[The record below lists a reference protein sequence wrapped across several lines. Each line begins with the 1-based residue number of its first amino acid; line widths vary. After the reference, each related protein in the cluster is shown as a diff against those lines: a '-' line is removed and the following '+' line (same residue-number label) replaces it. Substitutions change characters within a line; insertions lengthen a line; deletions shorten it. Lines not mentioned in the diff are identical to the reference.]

1 MNKPNC
7 STPSEPA
14 SPWKARL
21 SILTLA
27 HVVGTLHM
35 VSVMA
40 MAPVIQQQLDLSA
53 TQVGLLVT
61 AYYGA
66 QTIGAF
72 PAGGIVDRL
81 GVGWTLV
88 VAHVVLIFGALTF
101 SQAMGFA
108 LAFAGC
114 GVMGLGYSLT
124 NPATARG
131 VLEWCPP
138 ERRATAMGIK
148 QTGVPIGGVLAAG
161 NGALVTLI
169 SWQSIFWL
177 VAGLTALHAFV
188 CLLLIERPSQ
198 HARGSFRSVISNLR
212 QVIRDR
218 NLGIMFVSSGFYN
231 MAQMNFYAYLT
242 LFMREA
248 VQASQ
253 PVAGLCLA
261 IGQGASAIGRIG
273 WGVVSDTLL
282 RGRRKGLIICICGA
296 AVVFFVAMAA
306 LQPGS
311 QGVWLGM
318 LLALFLG
325 LTIAAFASLIQTLTV
340 ESVDSQLAG
349 SAMGYQLMG
358 TSVGGMVGPPLFGL
372 AVDLTGKFG
381 NGWLLTALLTLAG
394 TLLLAVYFRERRVS
408 VR

>member
-1 MNKPNC
+1 
-7 STPSEPA
+7 
-14 SPWKARL
+14 
-21 SILTLA
+21 
-27 HVVGTLHM
+27 M

-66 QTIGAF
+66 QTVGAF

-81 GVGWTLV
+81 GVGWALV
-88 VAHVVLIFGALTF
+88 VAHVVLIIGALTF

-114 GVMGLGYSLT
+114 AVMGLGYSLT

-177 VAGLTALHAFV
+177 VAGVTAAHAFV
-188 CLLLIERPSQ
+188 CLLLTERPSR
-198 HARGSFRSVISNLR
+198 HGRGSFRSVIANLGE
-212 QVIRDR
+212 VIRDR
-218 NLGIMFVSSGFYN
+218 NLGVMFASSGFYN

-253 PVAGLCLA
+253 PIAGLCLA
-261 IGQGASAIGRIG
+261 IGQGASAVGRIG

-282 RGRRKGLIICICGA
+282 RGRRKGLIIFICGG
-296 AVVFFVAMAA
+296 AVIFFVAMAA
-306 LQPGS
+306 LQPGN

-325 LTIAAFASLIQTLTV
+325 LTIASFASLIQTLTV
-340 ESVDSQLAG
+340 ESVESQLAG

-358 TSVGGMVGPPLFGL
+358 TSVGGMLGPPLFGL
-372 AVDLTGKFG
+372 TVDLTGEFG

-394 TLLLAVYFRERRVS
+394 TLLLAFHFREGRAKLSIR
-408 VR
+408 

>member
-1 MNKPNC
+1 MPN
-7 STPSEPA
+7 
-14 SPWKARL
+14 PWKTRL
-21 SILTLA
+21 TILTLA

-61 AYYGA
+61 AYYSA
-66 QTIGAF
+66 QTVGAF

-81 GVGWTLV
+81 GVGWALV
-88 VAHVVLIFGALTF
+88 VAHVVLIIGALTF

-108 LAFAGC
+108 LAFSGC
-114 GVMGLGYSLT
+114 AVMGLGYSLT

-138 ERRATAMGIK
+138 DRRATAMGIK

-177 VAGLTALHAFV
+177 VAGITAVHAFV
-188 CLLLIERPSQ
+188 CLPLTERPSR
-198 HARGSFRSVISNLR
+198 HAHGSLRSVVANLGE
-212 QVIRDR
+212 VIRDR
-218 NLGIMFVSSGFYN
+218 NLGVMFGSSSFYN
-231 MAQMNFYAYLT
+231 MAQMNFFTYLT
-242 LFMREA
+242 LFMREV

-253 PVAGLCLA
+253 PIAGLCLA
-261 IGQGASAIGRIG
+261 IGQGASAVGRIG

-282 RGRRKGLIICICGA
+282 RARRKGLVIFMCSGAII
-296 AVVFFVAMAA
+296 FFVAMAT

-311 QGVWLGM
+311 KGVWFGM
-318 LLALFLG
+318 LLALLLG
-325 LTIAAFASLIQTLTV
+325 LTIASFASLIQTLTV
-340 ESVDSQLAG
+340 ESVDSRLAG

-358 TSVGGMVGPPLFGL
+358 TSVGGMLGPPLFGL
-372 AVDLTGKFG
+372 TVDLTGKFA

-394 TLLLAVYFRERRVS
+394 TLLLASRFREGRLPAH
-408 VR
+408 